1 MLRVEEVYDT
11 PEFASAADVIVIG
24 AGIVGTS
31 TAYELARRGV
41 SVALVDKGIVGGEQ
55 SGRNWGWVRRQ
66 NRDMFE
72 LPLAMRSLRR
82 WSELRDEIR
91 IDLGFRRDGILYA
104 SNDAKKSPSGTRGAS
119 RRARSGLSVICLAR
133 PR

>member
-1 MLRVEEVYDT
+1 MLRVEDVYDT
-11 PEFASAADVIVIG
+11 PEFASVADVIVIG

-55 SGRNWGWVRRQ
+55 SGRNWGWVRQQ

-72 LPLAMRSLRR
+72 LPLSDMAVRSPNDYKMRSKDTFRCDSA
-82 WSELRDEIR
+82 SE
-91 IDLGFRRDGILYA
+91 
-104 SNDAKKSPSGTRGAS
+104 S
-119 RRARSGLSVICLAR
+119 RKPWRN
-133 PR
+133 P

>member
-11 PEFASAADVIVIG
+11 PEFASVADVIVIG

-55 SGRNWGWVRRQ
+55 SGRNWGWVLQQ

-72 LPLAMRSLRR
+72 LPLADMAVRSPNDYKVRLK
-82 WSELRDEIR
+82 EI
-91 IDLGFRRDGILYA
+91 FRRDSAG
-104 SNDAKKSPSGTRGAS
+104 KS
-119 RRARSGLSVICLAR
+119 RRPWRF
-133 PR
+133 P